1 MLAIAPQVQ
10 APDLPRKKLAATL
23 AICAIVVWVPGVRA
37 ELLSDGMWAVRPGDT
52 VNSMARTFYPD
63 QPEQQLRFRQAL
75 IHLNPEIFRDV
86 DHPDFIRPGDRLRV
100 PAFALDKDAAASLQ
114 EPDDK
119 RDQTQS
125 GKAPADVEN
134 VHTTEPD
141 TTEDDLPDFGASD
154 KTGETRWP
162 LFMRG
167 EWSGNITPQLQ
178 VFFEDAQGEPD
189 YTTNLSIAAEPEYY
203 FEWDDGKQSVTFVP
217 FGRLDQEDS
226 RRTHFDIRELNW
238 LKIADDWEWRVG
250 VGKVFWGVTEFIH
263 LVDIINQT
271 DAVENID
278 DEDKLGQPMVQ
289 ATWLQDWGSVQ
300 LFVLPYFRER
310 TFPGK
315 GSRLRTRLVVD
326 IDQAEYQSGA
336 REHHVDVAA
345 RVNGTLGVLDYGL
358 SQFIGTGRDP
368 ELRVGAKPTGTPIL
382 IPRYVQILQT
392 GLELQAIVGD
402 WLWKLEAIYRHDP
415 NEDFVA
421 SIGGFERTLV
431 GVFETAIDVGLLTEY
446 SYDGRDDRLNAPFQN
461 DLFLGLRL
469 TFNDV
474 QSTQILAGG
483 SIDVENG
490 ANTIRVEASRRI
502 GDNWKL
508 NLELQ
513 SFANVGEKDPLFDL
527 ENDDFVQIDLGYFF

>member
-1 MLAIAPQVQ
+1 MVKAAAQVQ
-10 APDLPRKKLAATL
+10 ASTQRVATFVL
-23 AICAIVVWVPGVRA
+23 CGLIFCISAVHA
-37 ELLSDGMWAVRPGDT
+37 ELLDDGTWEVRAGE
-52 VNSMARTFYPD
+52 NLNFIANTFFPN
-63 QPEQQLRFRQAL
+63 QPEQRLRFRQAV
-75 IHLNPEIFRDV
+75 IHLNPEIFHDV
-86 DHPDFIRPGDRLRV
+86 EHPYFIRPGERLRL
-100 PAFALDKDAAASLQ
+100 PAFALDKQ
-114 EPDDK
+114 ETDTSEEPIDSVVVP
-119 RDQTQS
+119 REAQSQTQQGTKPS
-125 GKAPADVEN
+125 SDV
-134 VHTTEPD
+134 D
-141 TTEDDLPDFGASD
+141 TAQELLPEFGVQGQTVE
-154 KTGETRWP
+154 KRRP
-162 LFMRG
+162 FFMRG
-167 EWSGNITPQLQ
+167 EWSGNISPQIQ

-203 FEWDDGKQSVTFVP
+203 LEWDDGKQSVTFVP

-238 LKIADDWEWRVG
+238 LNIAGNWEWRVG

-289 ATWLQDWGSVQ
+289 ATWLQDWGSLQ

-336 REHHVDVAA
+336 REYHVDVAA
-345 RVNGTLGVLDYGL
+345 RVNGTLGALDYGV

-368 ELRVGAKPTGTPIL
+368 ELRVGTKPTGTPVL

-415 NEDFVA
+415 NEDFFA

-431 GVFETAIDVGLLTEY
+431 GVFETAIDVGLLAEY

-461 DLFLGLRL
+461 DLFLGFRM

-490 ANTIRVEASRRI
+490 ANTVRVEASRRI
-502 GDNWKL
+502 GENWKL

-513 SFANVGEKDPLFDL
+513 SFSNVGEKDPLFDL